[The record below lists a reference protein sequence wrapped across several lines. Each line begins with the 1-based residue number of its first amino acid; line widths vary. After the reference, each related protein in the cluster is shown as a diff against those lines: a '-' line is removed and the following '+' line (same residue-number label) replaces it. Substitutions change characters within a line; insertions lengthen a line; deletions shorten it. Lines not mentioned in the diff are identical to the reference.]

1 MNIEKC
7 EINDLLL
14 IKPEI
19 FYDFRGTY
27 VETFNKLTYDF
38 SIDFVQDDVSISKK
52 NVLRGL
58 HGDGIKPEQNS
69 TWKLIQCL
77 EGEIFVV
84 IVDVRK
90 DSSSFKQTKT
100 FILNDSNKHQL
111 LIPPGCG
118 NGHLCLSNKC
128 IFHYKQSEFYKGQS
142 DQFTIKWDS
151 VGVNWPIIGEPI
163 LSERD
168 KNAESLS
175 NFKF

>member
-1 MNIEKC
+1 LQRKTNL
-7 EINDLLL
+7 NHLA
-14 IKPEI
+14 PGI
-19 FYDFRGTY
+19 F
-27 VETFNKLTYDF
+27 L
-38 SIDFVQDDVSISKK
+38 DFVQDDVSISKK

-58 HGDGIKPEQNS
+58 HGDGLKPKQNA

-77 EGEIFVV
+77 DGEIFVV

-90 DSSSFKQTKT
+90 DSSTFKQTKT
-100 FILNDSNKHQL
+100 FILNDSNKYQL

-128 IFHYKQSEFYKGQS
+128 IFHYKQSEYYKGQS
-142 DQFTIKWDS
+142 DQFTIKWNS
-151 VGVNWPIIGEPI
+151 VGVNWPINGEPI

-168 KNAESLS
+168 KNAEPLS